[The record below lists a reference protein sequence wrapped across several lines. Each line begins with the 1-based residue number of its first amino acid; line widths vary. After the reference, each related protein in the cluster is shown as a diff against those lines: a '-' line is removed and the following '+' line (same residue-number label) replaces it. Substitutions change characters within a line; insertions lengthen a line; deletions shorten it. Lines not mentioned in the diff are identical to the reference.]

1 MSTMTKTIAS
11 SIESQ
16 HKKST
21 SGEAPIPKQDYGTTL
36 GIDVQ
41 LLSEIWF
48 DQIDRHSRPLKR
60 PASQRVDRA
69 FRRRVEEANLHGD
82 CIINNGEGYFRP
94 SPDDSEGRYAYAL
107 YRTREL
113 KKAKAIIEKISAM
126 DKAFIGG
133 TK

>member
-1 MSTMTKTIAS
+1 MTN
-11 SIESQ
+11 E
-16 HKKST
+16 KKKGT
-21 SGEAPIPKQDYGTTL
+21 PEGAPINPTNGTTL
-36 GIDVQ
+36 GNDVQ

-48 DQIDRHSRPLKR
+48 DQIGKHSRPVKR

-82 CIINNGEGYFRP
+82 CIINIGEGYFRP
-94 SPDDSEGRYAYAL
+94 SPDDDEGLFAYGL
-107 YRTREL
+107 YRAREL

-133 TK
+133 GTK